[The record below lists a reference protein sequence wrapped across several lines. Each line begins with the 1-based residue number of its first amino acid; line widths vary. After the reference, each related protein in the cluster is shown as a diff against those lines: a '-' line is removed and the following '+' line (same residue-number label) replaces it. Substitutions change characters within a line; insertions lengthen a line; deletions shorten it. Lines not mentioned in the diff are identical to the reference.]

1 MARCLAE
8 RDPLGAIVA
17 ACLQHPQ
24 HAKALRQRYAALV
37 RLGIVTADAADSFP
51 ERLGD
56 FRLERELRRSGIG
69 TVYQAEQGSLRRK
82 VALVWISPESFCH
95 PDACVRIRRELQ
107 AIAGLAHESILPV
120 IASGEAQGS
129 AYYAMPLLEDATTLA
144 HALALLARRAPE
156 SLAGDDLAAAWQG
169 SSGVAPQREA
179 FRGTWIEVVLRLTA
193 QLGRALAHAHSRGVL
208 HRALRPENIVLT
220 AQGKAML
227 CDFDLASPADAARTS
242 RRAPRPGVLQYLA
255 PEQVRS
261 RAARADARTDVYA
274 LGVTLY
280 ELLTL
285 HPPYRGDSA
294 QEIERQVRAGEP
306 APLRARNGRIWPD
319 LATVCLCAMDREPR
333 RRYQTAQSL
342 VADLENL
349 LAFRPI
355 LARPPSTLTR
365 LWRWTQGHPAGA
377 KALAAVALLALGVPY
392 ALLWQVQAHAHEAR
406 GLLTSARHRVHTC
419 LHDLAARHAAAGRF
433 AEAEALLH
441 ESDRVAREELDP
453 SDPMHAEIR
462 RLLAGLYAR
471 WGRPA
476 AATQPGA
483 GDGLE
488 PAGHPR

>member
-24 HAKALRQRYAALV
+24 HAEALRQRYAALV

-56 FRLERELRRSGIG
+56 FRLERELRRNGIR
-69 TVYQAEQGSLRRK
+69 TVYAAEQVSLQRK
-82 VALVWISPESFCH
+82 VALALISPEHFCH
-95 PDACVRIRRELQ
+95 PDACVRVRQELE

-120 IASGEAQGS
+120 LACGEVQGR
-129 AYYAMPLLEDATTLA
+129 AYYATPRLEGVTLA
-144 HALALLARRAPE
+144 HALALLAPRAPE
-156 SLAGDDLAAAWQG
+156 SLVGDDLAAAWQR
-169 SSGVAPQREA
+169 SSGLAPQREA
-179 FRGTWIEVVLRLTA
+179 FRGTWIEVVLQLTA
-193 QLGRALAHAHSRGVL
+193 PLGRALAHAHSHGVV
-208 HRALRPENIVLT
+208 HRALGPANIVLT

-227 CDFDLASPADAARTS
+227 CDFGLANPADAAQTS
-242 RRAPRPGVLQYLA
+242 RRGLRSGALQYLA
-255 PEQVRS
+255 PEQLRG
-261 RAARADARTDVYA
+261 RAARVDARTDVYA

-294 QEIERQVRAGEP
+294 QEIERQIRAGEP
-306 APLRARNGRIWPD
+306 DPLRARNARIWPD

-333 RRYQTAQSL
+333 RRYPTAQSL

-365 LWRWTQGHPAGA
+365 LWRWAQWHPAGA
-377 KALAAVALLALGVPY
+377 TALATVALLALGLPY
-392 ALLWQVQAHAHEAR
+392 ARMWQVQAHANEAR
-406 GLLTSARHRVHTC
+406 GRLTSARHRAHTI

-441 ESDRVAREELDP
+441 ESERVAREGLDL

-462 RLLAGLYAR
+462 RLLAGLHSR
-471 WGRPA
+471 RGRPA

-483 GDGLE
+483 GDGPQ